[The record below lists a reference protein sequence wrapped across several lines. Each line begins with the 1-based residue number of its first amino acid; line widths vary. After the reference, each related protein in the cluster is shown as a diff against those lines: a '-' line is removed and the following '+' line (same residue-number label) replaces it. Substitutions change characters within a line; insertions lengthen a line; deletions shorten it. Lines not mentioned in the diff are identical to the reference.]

1 MRASV
6 WVGAL
11 LECSALVAHAVPAAA
26 QTSEVVPEATTG
38 AAPVDPQPAGQSG
51 EIVNGRRVFDRAFFQ
66 RYAPANALE
75 IVRRV
80 PAFAL
85 EQVDETLRGFGQAA
99 GNVVI
104 NGQRPSTKSDT
115 IETVLQ
121 RIPANR
127 VLRIEVGAGDLFGA
141 DFAGKPQVV
150 NLVLTT
156 GGGLAGTVEGSL
168 ARDFLGRLYPSGSA
182 SALIRSGPSTFNVAV
197 AATNNG
203 TTEEGY
209 DILEDLPS
217 GERREFRDK
226 VNRIRIPGAALS
238 GSWTYDGG
246 ANRTAHVNGRIAQD
260 HVRLDQTN
268 TVTPRTGPVRDDT
281 LKQDYQTDS
290 WELGGDVTRP
300 LLGGGFKLVGLATRR
315 QRFNYDNNFLIVN
328 GRTIGGFEQTLD
340 DRREETVLRTVWSRA
355 NWGGWN
361 LEMGGEGV
369 LNKLVSDVDLFSFD
383 AQGLRSPIDL
393 PVDQATVE
401 EKRVEAFVNAG
412 RPLAPGLRV
421 DGGVT
426 LETSQLT
433 VTGDAEARRVL
444 TFLKPQAT
452 LDWRP
457 VGSRLRVQ
465 FSVKRTVAQLQFE
478 DFISSAELSTE
489 RVNGGNPEL
498 RPQRAWE
505 TLATVERTILG
516 DGLIRME
523 LGYNR
528 ISQVQDR
535 VPTPDGFDAPGN
547 LGSGTAYILRHRF
560 DAPLGGLGIKGGRLT
575 LYSSLVSTSVR
586 DPYTGEKRRFSG
598 NSDYYAEATFRQDL
612 GRFAWGVTAEG
623 GTRSTFYRLN
633 EEDSNYQQIPYLE
646 VFAEYRPDPLTVLT
660 FTVENAAER
669 GGGRERYFYVPDRRT
684 PEPSSREMRFRNRHL
699 VPSISLKRT
708 FG

>member
-1 MRASV
+1 MRSSF
-6 WVGAL
+6 WV
-11 LECSALVAHAVPAAA
+11 SALA
-26 QTSEVVPEATTG
+26 G
-38 AAPVDPQPAGQSG
+38 GMLAAPVAAQQSDTVPPAASGGEASPQPAGQSG
-51 EIVNGRRVFDRAFFQ
+51 EVVNGRRIFDRAFFQ

-127 VLRIEVGAGDLFGA
+127 VLRVEVGAGDVFGA

-156 GGGLAGTVEGSL
+156 GGGIAGTVEGTL

-197 AATNNG
+197 AATNDG

-209 DILEDLPS
+209 DIIESLP
-217 GERREFRDK
+217 ERERIEFRDK

-246 ANRTAHVNGRIAQD
+246 ANRTAHLNGRIAQD
-260 HVRLDQTN
+260 HVRLQQVN
-268 TVTPRTGPVRDDT
+268 QVTPRTGPFRDDR
-281 LKQDYQTDS
+281 LEQDYRTDS

-315 QRFNYDNNFLIVN
+315 NRENLDTNFLRV
-328 GRTIGGFEQTLD
+328 GERTIGGFVQTLD
-340 DRREETVLRTVWSRA
+340 DRREETVARLVWSRG
-355 NWGGWN
+355 NWNGWN
-361 LEMGGEGV
+361 VEMGGEGV
-369 LNKLVSDVDLFSFD
+369 LNKLVSDVDLISFD
-383 AQGLRSPIDL
+383 AEGRPSLIDL
-393 PVDQATVE
+393 PVDQATVKE
-401 EKRVEAFVNAG
+401 VRVEGFVNAG
-412 RPLAPGLRV
+412 RSLAPGLRI
-421 DGGVT
+421 DGGT
-426 LETSQLT
+426 TIETSQLT
-433 VTGDAEARRVL
+433 VSGDATARRVL
-444 TFLKPQAT
+444 SFLKPQAT

-465 FSVKRTVAQLQFE
+465 LSVKRTVAQLQFE
-478 DFISSAELSTE
+478 EFISSAELAAE
-489 RVNGGNPEL
+489 RINGGNPDL

-516 DGLIRME
+516 DGLVKME
-523 LGYNR
+523 LGYNQ
-528 ISQVQDR
+528 ISQLQDR

-547 LGSGTAYILRHRF
+547 IGTGRSFILRHRL
-560 DAPLGGLGIKGGRLT
+560 DAPLGWLGIPGGRLT
-575 LYSSLVSTSVR
+575 LYSSLVKTSVE
-586 DPYTGEKRRFSG
+586 DPYTGRDRRFSG
-598 NSDYYAEATFRQDL
+598 NSDYFAEATFRQDL
-612 GRFAWGVTAEG
+612 GKFAWGVTLEG

-633 EEDSNYQQIPYLE
+633 EEDSNYQGVPYLE
-646 VFAEYRPDPLTVLT
+646 VFAEYRPDPQTVMT
-660 FTVENAAER
+660 FTVENAADT
-669 GGGRERYFYVPDRRT
+669 GGFRERIFYVPDRRT
-684 PEPSSREMRFRNRHL
+684 RDPSSQELRARYRHF
-699 VPSISLKRT
+699 VPSISLKRS

>member
-1 MRASV
+1 MPISSWRAVLLGSA
-6 WVGAL
+6 AL
-11 LECSALVAHAVPAAA
+11 SLAPAASA
-26 QTSEVVPEATTG
+26 QTSETVPP
-38 AAPVDPQPAGQSG
+38 AAAGTEPSPQPAGQSG
-51 EIVNGRRVFDRAFFQ
+51 EVVNGRRIFDRAFFQ

-85 EQVDETLRGFGQAA
+85 EQVDDTLRGFGQAA

-127 VLRIEVGAGDLFGA
+127 VLRVEVGAGDVFGA

-156 GGGLAGTVEGSL
+156 GGGLAGTVEGTL

-197 AATNNG
+197 AATNDG

-209 DILEDLPS
+209 DVLEALPS
-217 GERREFRDK
+217 GERLEYRDK
-226 VNRIRIPGAALS
+226 VNRLRIPGAALS

-260 HVRLDQTN
+260 HVRLDQVN
-268 TVTPRTGPVRDDT
+268 QVTPRLGPFRDDR
-281 LKQDYQTDS
+281 LQQDYQTDS

-315 QRFNYDNNFLIVN
+315 NRDNLDTNFLRVDA
-328 GRTIGGFEQTLD
+328 RTIGGFAQTLQD
-340 DRREETVLRTVWSRA
+340 LREETVARLVWSRS
-355 NWGGWN
+355 GWN
-361 LEMGGEGV
+361 GWNVEMGGEGV
-369 LNKLVSDVDLFSFD
+369 LNKLVSDVDLISFD
-383 AQGLRSPIDL
+383 AQGRPSVIDL
-393 PVDQATVE
+393 PVDQATVKE
-401 EKRVEAFVNAG
+401 VRVEGFVNAG
-412 RPLAPGLRV
+412 RPLAPGLRI
-421 DGGVT
+421 DGGAK

-433 VTGDAEARRVL
+433 VSGDATARRVL

-465 FSVKRTVAQLQFE
+465 LSVKRTVAQLQFE
-478 DFISSAELSTE
+478 DFISSAELAAE
-489 RVNGGNPEL
+489 RINGGNPDL
-498 RPQRAWE
+498 LPQRAWE

-516 DGLIRME
+516 DGLIKME
-523 LGYNR
+523 LGYNQ

-547 LGSGTAYILRHRF
+547 LGDGRTLILRHRL
-560 DAPLGGLGIKGGRLT
+560 DAPLGWMGITGGRLT

-586 DPYTGEKRRFSG
+586 DPYTGRDRRFSG
-598 NSDYYAEATFRQDL
+598 NSTYYAEAMFRQDL
-612 GRFAWGVTAEG
+612 GRFAWGVTASG

-633 EEDSNYQQIPYLE
+633 EEDSNYQGVPYLE
-646 VFAEYRPDPLTVLT
+646 LFAEYRPDPQTVMT
-660 FTVENAAER
+660 FTLENAADV
-669 GGGRERYFYVPDRRT
+669 GGFRERVFYVPDRRT
-684 PEPSSREMRFRNRHL
+684 PDPGSQELRARYRHF
-699 VPSISLKRT
+699 VPSISVKRS